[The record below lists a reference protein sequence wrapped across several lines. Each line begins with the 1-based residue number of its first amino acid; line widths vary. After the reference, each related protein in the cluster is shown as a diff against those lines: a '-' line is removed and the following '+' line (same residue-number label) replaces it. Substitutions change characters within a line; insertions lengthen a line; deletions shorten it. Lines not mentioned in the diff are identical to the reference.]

1 MDEYFSEITDAAAE
15 MAKDNEAEYHLCSQG
30 TLAALMNAFGIHNPD
45 VLRSSTA
52 FAGGCVRRGNICGA
66 LSGALMFLG
75 LLAGRDDLEMK
86 DQAIRGMG
94 YMEDLFRKFE
104 ERYGSVI
111 CRDIQ
116 QKLYGRVFD
125 LTNEEERDEL
135 HEIMMDAEEGCPD
148 VCKTAARFAAEVA
161 IEILEA
167 GHPFANSIVRI

>member
-1 MDEYFSEITDAAAE
+1 MDEYYGEIIEAAAE

-30 TLAALMNAFGIHNPD
+30 TLAALMSAFGIHNPD

-75 LLAGRDDLEMK
+75 LLAGRDDLEIK

-94 YMEDLFRKFE
+94 YMDDLFRKFE

-111 CRDIQ
+111 CKDIQ

-125 LTNEEERDEL
+125 LTNEDERDEL
-135 HEIMMDAEEGCPD
+135 HEIMVGADEGCPD
-148 VCKTAARFAAEVA
+148 VCGEAARFAAEVA
-161 IEILEA
+161 ITILEA